1 MAQVEFDGIVRE
13 PRLRWTGVEE
23 GQWIYWKKNAE
34 DGVFRQEEKMK
45 TAEEVYGCSEGGHTE
60 GGVTEN
66 AGMEME
72 KEADELLCRPLK
84 GVTGRRRLNDLS
96 CLLS

>member
-1 MAQVEFDGIVRE
+1 
-13 PRLRWTGVEE
+13 
-23 GQWIYWKKNAE
+23 
-34 DGVFRQEEKMK
+34 MK
-45 TAEEVYGCSEGGHTE
+45 TTEEVYGCSEGGHTE